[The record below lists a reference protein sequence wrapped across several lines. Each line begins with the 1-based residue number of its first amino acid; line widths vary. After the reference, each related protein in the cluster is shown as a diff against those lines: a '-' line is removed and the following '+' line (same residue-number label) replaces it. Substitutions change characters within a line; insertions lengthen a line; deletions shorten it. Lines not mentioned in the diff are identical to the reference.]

1 MKQMLIITMA
11 ALLCGCGC
19 STTGKS
25 VPLQPGDTIT
35 FKATDPAGNQPFERA
50 AEFRTLSG
58 NDPGKTSEV
67 VTITA
72 PTQVKGSR

>member
-1 MKQMLIITMA
+1 MRNITMITLA

-19 STTGKS
+19 KTAQ

-58 NDPGKTSEV
+58 NDLGKTSEV
-67 VTITA
+67 VTITV
-72 PTQVKGSR
+72 PTTVQGSR